1 MMHFLRYWMPVVV
14 LCGAIFIQSAFP
26 VPGVFPVFAW
36 SDKLL
41 HVSVYGLLGAL
52 FCRAFNAPG
61 CWNGHWRKVWLAAV
75 AAATLYGLSDEWH
88 QYFVAERSA
97 EWADVMADFAGSA
110 VGGALFLIG
119 LRHVDS
125 RSARS

>member
-1 MMHFLRYWMPVVV
+1 MASFLRYWMPVVV
-14 LCGAIFIQSAFP
+14 LCLAIFIQSAFP
-26 VPGVFPVFAW
+26 LPGVFPVFAW

-52 FCRAFNAPG
+52 FCRAFNTLG
-61 CWNGHWRKVWLAAV
+61 RWKDRWRIVWPAAV
-75 AAATLYGLSDEWH
+75 TAATLYGLSDEWH

-97 EWADVMADFAGSA
+97 EFADVVADFVGSA
-110 VGGALFLIG
+110 GGSALFLIG
-119 LRHVDS
+119 LRHVGR